1 MSKAPKVSR
10 RILEMNE
17 QRESWC
23 MVEARND
30 VTWLK
35 PQKRHFFPNQH
46 MVTTEIKQT
55 ANSSTGRSS
64 WADLSCPVHIQKRHF
79 PERNNAIFG

>member
-1 MSKAPKVSR
+1 MSKVPKVSK

-30 VTWLK
+30 VTWLR
-35 PQKRHFFPNQH
+35 PQKRHFLPIQH
-46 MVTTEIKQT
+46 MATAEIKET
-55 ANSSTGRSS
+55 ATSDTGRSS
-64 WADLSCPVHIQKRHF
+64 WSDLSHPVHIQKRHF
-79 PERNNAIFG
+79 PQRNNSIFG